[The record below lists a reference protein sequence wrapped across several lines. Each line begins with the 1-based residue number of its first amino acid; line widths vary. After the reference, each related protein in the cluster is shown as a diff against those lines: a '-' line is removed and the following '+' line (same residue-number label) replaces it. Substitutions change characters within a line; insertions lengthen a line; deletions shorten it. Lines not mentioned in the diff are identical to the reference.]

1 MFGCLEER
9 EHITPPIFFFLEEK
23 LLPNASGA
31 VYYPDTILVIYSSW
45 EDVSPR
51 EEEGVTIAACLYS
64 SHLFS
69 FSPPSQCFGLLGV
82 NGAGKTTIFKM
93 LTGDVIPSSGNI
105 LIRNKSGYKWILTLT
120 EHSMVL
126 TSFYVISWLHYEIFV
141 T

>member
-9 EHITPPIFFFLEEK
+9 EHITPPIFFLEEK

-69 FSPPSQCFGLLGV
+69 FFSPIS
-82 NGAGKTTIFKM
+82 
-93 LTGDVIPSSGNI
+93 
-105 LIRNKSGYKWILTLT
+105 
-120 EHSMVL
+120 VL
-126 TSFYVISWLHYEIFV
+126 WPPWCERSRENHDI
-141 T
+141 